1 MGWNCDHISCLSS
14 APLVRKVA
22 QDIECIAFPAKG
34 FQDGFQIEDGGGKI
48 AALIWLLILWLQSQ
62 GRCCIDRDGLIRSGR
77 RIGKFHDGL

>member
-34 FQDGFQIEDGGGKI
+34 FQDGFQIEDGGGENSCSHMVVHSV
-48 AALIWLLILWLQSQ
+48 AAEP
-62 GRCCIDRDGLIRSGR
+62 RPVP
-77 RIGKFHDGL
+77 H